1 MGLSAIELGPRI
13 NQVISSLVF
22 LEFPSLLLVQ
32 SVHSAKFVCIVFK
45 TPGTI
50 RLAATILAPCGQSPN
65 VSPHCHA
72 LPSTSALLLFVL
84 LLELLVLLLFS
95 CCFFFSAMIQRKHSH
110 SYSYSG
116 ILLNNEQLTHES
128 RSEAR
133 LRLRQQLW
141 QRQWQR
147 QKYGT
152 NHCHCARSSRI
163 ETQRSY
169 LSMPNVRARVCLCV
183 CSCACVCL
191 CGSCKRIEAN

>member
-1 MGLSAIELGPRI
+1 MGPRI

-84 LLELLVLLLFS
+84 LLLLLLLLFS

-116 ILLNNEQLTHES
+116 ILLNNVQLTHES
-128 RSEAR
+128 RSEPR

-141 QRQWQR
+141 QRPKPRQWQR

-169 LSMPNVRARVCLCV
+169 LSVPNVRARVCLCV